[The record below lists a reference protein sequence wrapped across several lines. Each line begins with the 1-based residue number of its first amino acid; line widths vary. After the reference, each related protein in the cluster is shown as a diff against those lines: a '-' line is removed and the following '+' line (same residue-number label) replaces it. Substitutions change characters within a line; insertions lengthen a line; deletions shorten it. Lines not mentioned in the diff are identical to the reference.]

1 MTTITLGISFENPS
15 ENLSEGVATTRL
27 ERILNKSYIIART
40 YSRRAKGIE
49 QLRPVDD
56 TAPVVTCRG
65 AQGSI
70 MSSLFS
76 PPSPDDLIRLLKA
89 WKFWVLGA
97 VVGALVGAVVY
108 YIAPPAYQ
116 ARATVN
122 VDFNLEQAW
131 PKETDRQQFY
141 YLERETR
148 KLEEI
153 AWSDDVLQI
162 VSTGLLVPVEELRG
176 RKLKLSQPA
185 EAGWHFY
192 ADDRNPQ
199 RAQDIAAAWA
209 LAFTQ
214 KVQDNVANSQGLNSF
229 IKVDATQAKNPP
241 VGRSISLSVYLLTGA
256 IAFLALSAL
265 GVLFFSK
272 PG

>member
-1 MTTITLGISFENPS
+1 MLITNP
-15 ENLSEGVATTRL
+15 N
-27 ERILNKSYIIART
+27 N
-40 YSRRAKGIE
+40 
-49 QLRPVDD
+49 
-56 TAPVVTCRG
+56 
-65 AQGSI
+65 

-76 PPSPDDLIRLLKA
+76 PPASDDLIRLLKA

-97 VVGALVGAVVY
+97 VVGALIGAAVY
-108 YIAPPAYQ
+108 YISPPDYR

-131 PKETDRQQFY
+131 PQETDRQQFY

-153 AWSDDVLQI
+153 ASSDEVMAAVSSSQQI
-162 VSTGLLVPVEELRG
+162 PVEQLRG
-176 RKLKLSQPA
+176 GKLQLSQPA

-192 ADDRNPQ
+192 ADDQNPE
-199 RAQDIAAAWA
+199 RAQNLAAKWA

-214 KVQDNVANSQGLNSF
+214 KVQENVAQDQGLNSF
-229 IKVDATQAKNPP
+229 IQVHATQIESLP
-241 VGRSISLSVYLLTGA
+241 VARSVSLSVYLLSGA

-265 GVLFFSK
+265 AVLFFLK
-272 PG
+272 PQ

>member
-1 MTTITLGISFENPS
+1 MT
-15 ENLSEGVATTRL
+15 
-27 ERILNKSYIIART
+27 
-40 YSRRAKGIE
+40 
-49 QLRPVDD
+49 
-56 TAPVVTCRG
+56 
-65 AQGSI
+65 
-70 MSSLFS
+70 SLFS

-97 VVGALVGAVVY
+97 VVGALIGAAVY
-108 YIAPPAYQ
+108 YIAPPDYR

-153 AWSDDVLQI
+153 AWSDDVIGALSSSLQI
-162 VSTGLLVPVEELRG
+162 PVEELRAG
-176 RKLKLSQPA
+176 KLKLSQPA

-192 ADDRNPQ
+192 ADDRDAK
-199 RAQDIAAAWA
+199 RAQELASAWA
-209 LAFTQ
+209 VSFTQ
-214 KVQDNVANSQGLNSF
+214 KVQENVAASQGLNSF
-229 IKVDATQAKNPP
+229 IRVDATQKQNLP
-241 VGRSISLSVYLLTGA
+241 VGRSISLSIYLLSGA